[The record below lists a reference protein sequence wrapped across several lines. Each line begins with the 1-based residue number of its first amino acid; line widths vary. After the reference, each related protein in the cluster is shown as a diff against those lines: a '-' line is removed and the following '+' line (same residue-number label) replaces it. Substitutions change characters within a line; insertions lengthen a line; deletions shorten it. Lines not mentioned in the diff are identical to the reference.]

1 MHLIWVLTY
10 LDVES
15 KGTQK
20 QLALTV
26 QALQAQLEEQT
37 RLAKQQVDAL
47 LQDRQVALE
56 ETQAR
61 AERDTETIASL
72 SEKLQKTQNIL
83 YDSTRDFLALKYD
96 IHARERAWM
105 SEKDELMCNLDEMKR
120 LVEESNAASALFS
133 TTQSGMDTK
142 ENRQDLLSGATDVRT
157 AYKMEL
163 HRLREALQQQQQLA
177 EAYRDQC
184 TELEDLHS
192 RMREKQETNQQ
203 SFSQRAERMAQRLAL
218 MNDRYKNLER
228 RRNLEREGFSN
239 DIKSLRSRLKDLE
252 NQLYKVTVNF
262 DGACDTDVLE
272 AVQRTAGH
280 TKQLIGELHGLKTK
294 VYGVE
299 HELRHHK

>member
-1 MHLIWVLTY
+1 MFKYMFAACICSKMCVYVLSPWY
-10 LDVES
+10 LC
-15 KGTQK
+15 
-20 QLALTV
+20 L
-26 QALQAQLEEQT
+26 
-37 RLAKQQVDAL
+37 
-47 LQDRQVALE
+47 
-56 ETQAR
+56 
-61 AERDTETIASL
+61 
-72 SEKLQKTQNIL
+72 
-83 YDSTRDFLALKYD
+83 
-96 IHARERAWM
+96 
-105 SEKDELMCNLDEMKR
+105 
-120 LVEESNAASALFS
+120 
-133 TTQSGMDTK
+133 
-142 ENRQDLLSGATDVRT
+142 
-157 AYKMEL
+157 
-163 HRLREALQQQQQLA
+163 
-177 EAYRDQC
+177 
-184 TELEDLHS
+184 
-192 RMREKQETNQQ
+192 Q